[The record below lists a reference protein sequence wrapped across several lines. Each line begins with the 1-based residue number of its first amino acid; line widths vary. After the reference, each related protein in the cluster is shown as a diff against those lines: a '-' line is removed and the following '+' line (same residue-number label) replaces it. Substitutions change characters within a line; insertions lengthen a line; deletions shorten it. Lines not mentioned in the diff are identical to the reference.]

1 MNALPAAGV
10 SDFQTVGIA
19 VNEPLLN
26 IATTVAG
33 LAPVLAIASV
43 AFLILALVNRIRAY
57 RRLAHIPGPRLAGFS
72 RLWMVRANISGR
84 NHEYL
89 AEVTAKYGSLARIG
103 PNHLLTS
110 DEDLIRRINAPRS
123 LYRRSGWY
131 STFRFKPR
139 ADSLISEVNEE
150 KHDELRRKMA
160 PGYSGK
166 EVPYLENYVDK
177 HIGKWVEV
185 IRQRYVST
193 GRELKPMDLGRA
205 AQYFTLDVISDL
217 AFNRPFG
224 DLEADADKFDYIK
237 VTADAMGVM
246 MLLTIFPGVHRWI
259 EASYLVDLV
268 APSAKDKTGLGR
280 VVGVAQQEIAPRYND
295 LDQKDSQDM
304 LGSFIRHGL
313 TQEEAESNS
322 VLQMS
327 VELHLLPEAPAD
339 STIHSMAGSDTSA
352 TVIRALFLYLI
363 TSPLVL
369 AKLRSEIDDAI
380 RDGRISS
387 PIRDSEARQL
397 PYLQACIRE
406 ALRIHPPVTGILE
419 KVVPPEGDTVN
430 GVFIPG
436 GTFIGQCTWAF
447 GRNVDIYGSDV
458 ELFRPERWLEAQG
471 EELRRMERNV
481 DLVFSSGRFQC
492 LGKPVALL
500 ELNKVFVELLRRFDI
515 SVINPYKPLVS
526 DNRGLFLQKDFWV
539 RITEREDRL

>member
-1 MNALPAAGV
+1 M
-10 SDFQTVGIA
+10 T
-19 VNEPLLN
+19 
-26 IATTVAG
+26 
-33 LAPVLAIASV
+33 
-43 AFLILALVNRIRAY
+43 
-57 RRLAHIPGPRLAGFS
+57 
-72 RLWMVRANISGR
+72 
-84 NHEYL
+84 
-89 AEVTAKYGSLARIG
+89 
-103 PNHLLTS
+103 
-110 DEDLIRRINAPRS
+110 
-123 LYRRSGWY
+123 
-131 STFRFKPR
+131 
-139 ADSLISEVNEE
+139 
-150 KHDELRRKMA
+150 
-160 PGYSGK
+160 
-166 EVPYLENYVDK
+166 
-177 HIGKWVEV
+177 
-185 IRQRYVST
+185 
-193 GRELKPMDLGRA
+193 
-205 AQYFTLDVISDL
+205 
-217 AFNRPFG
+217 
-224 DLEADADKFDYIK
+224 
-237 VTADAMGVM
+237 
-246 MLLTIFPGVHRWI
+246 LLTIFPEVHRWI

-268 APSAKDKTGLGR
+268 APSANDKTGLGR
-280 VVGVAQQEIAPRYND
+280 IVGAAQQEIAPRYND

-327 VELHLLPEAPAD
+327 VELHLLPKAPAD

-406 ALRIHPPVTGILE
+406 ALRIHPPATGILE

-436 GTFIGQCTWAF
+436 GAFIGCVVSWRISSVASQTALRLPIPLLSLRLSLGLRLTDWHRQCTWAL
-447 GRNVDIYGSDV
+447 GQNVNIYGSDV

-500 ELNKVFVELLRRFDI
+500 ELNKVFVE
-515 SVINPYKPLVS
+515 VP
-526 DNRGLFLQKDFWV
+526 
-539 RITEREDRL
+539 